1 MKTPQEYSANGTEFA
16 HQAALFMW
24 CGVAAK
30 FGIAAASDGASYSEK
45 GHAAKLLMFAQD
57 TVPELE
63 WLYAVKNAVGRNN
76 AVAGARNVAE
86 GVKSGVPDLCLPIPR
101 PGIGVMATAGGPM
114 AVPAILHALY
124 IEMKRPGSEGKRK
137 GITSDPQ
144 DKWQTFLRNNGY
156 AVEVCFGWE
165 AARDAILKYLGR

>member
-1 MKTPQEYSANGTEFA
+1 MKTPQEYAANGTEFA

-30 FGIAAASDGASYSEK
+30 FGVAAANDEASYSEK
-45 GHAAKLLMFAQD
+45 GHAAKLLMFARD

-63 WLYAVKNAVGRNN
+63 WLYAVKNAVGRNS
-76 AVAGARNVAE
+76 AVTGARNVAE
-86 GVKSGVPDLCLPIPR
+86 GVKAGVPDLCLPIPAFR
-101 PGIGVMATAGGPM
+101 PGYGLIKFHG
-114 AVPAILHALY
+114 LY

-137 GITSDPQ
+137 GVASDQQ
-144 DKWQTFLRNNGY
+144 DKWQAFLRNSGY